1 MKNGFLP
8 AVLKTATLLM
18 SARSGGGNSNGNSD
32 EVAPPPTQSP
42 WPEHATL
49 PESDTTT

>member
-8 AVLKTATLLM
+8 AVLKTATLLL
-18 SARSGGGNSNGNSD
+18 SACGGGNSNGNSD
-32 EVAPPPTQSP
+32 VVTPPSTQSA

-49 PESDTTT
+49 RESDTTT

>member
-1 MKNGFLP
+1 MKNGRLP

-32 EVAPPPTQSP
+32 EVTPP
-42 WPEHATL
+42 AYAFTL
-49 PESDTTT
+49 AGTRHPA